1 MQLKPIYT
9 RAGEVE
15 AAEGPRHAEML
26 EKNGYTKAA
35 CLTDAQLPLFRQGYR
50 TGWRE
55 GRREEGGST
64 HAKA

>member
-26 EKNGYTKAA
+26 EKNRLTKAA
-35 CLTDAQLPLFRQGYR
+35 CLTDAQLPLFGKATEQAG
-50 TGWRE
+50 GKVA
-55 GRREEGGST
+55 GRRG
-64 HAKA
+64 AI